1 MKIIFKIILVFINIL
16 ILLYSFSKT
25 IDKLPLSL
33 NDFIVSIFA
42 IAGAIYLTDLIVEN
56 MFNFIHYINKKINKD
71 EK

>member
-25 IDKLPLSL
+25 KDKLPLSL